1 MRLMIPEQTEIW
13 NPKEEM
19 TDEDNKITTS
29 ISVTRN
35 SVTMDDIDYAIMC
48 DCSRMSRRGF
58 NSVKR
63 AAILDATKHRPYAD
77 F

>member
-19 TDEDNKITTS
+19 TDEDNKITIS

>member
-13 NPKEEM
+13 NPKKEM

>member
-19 TDEDNKITTS
+19 TDEDNKITIS

-48 DCSRMSRRGF
+48 DCYRMSRRGF

>member
-35 SVTMDDIDYAIMC
+35 SCTMDDIDYAIMC

>member
-1 MRLMIPEQTEIW
+1 MSLPIPEQTEIW
-13 NPKEEM
+13 KSKEEM
-19 TDEDNKITTS
+19 TDEDNKITIS

-35 SVTMDDIDYAIMC
+35 YAIMC